1 MFAQADFP
9 YSLKNIPIPNKNSYM
24 KCLLSKT
31 ESFIQRLRWKTY
43 YYLNPDKRKNDLD
56 TYGFKTEKSAPQVKE
71 LVDFENDLYSA
82 IDKLEFC
89 NPKSSFQ
96 EQLNSDVKKIKQSKN
111 IFILGDKTPNVY
123 EVEEP
128 NYNKLLHNSITS
140 HYKKSDDN
148 TELEI
153 NREARDIVREL
164 KIADRVDKLSKSECY
179 ITLKDHKQHFQ
190 DNPKVRLINPAKT
203 NIGQISKIYLQE
215 INEEILKQTN
225 LNQWRSTSEVIDWFN
240 NIDNK
245 SRSSF
250 LILDIVDFYP
260 SISEKLLDKAIDFA
274 QTVTSISPNKL
285 KTIRNAR
292 KTLLFNQGIAWQKTT
307 GLSDVTQGGLDSC
320 QVCELV
326 GLYLLNLMR
335 DRFPMMNFGLYRDD
349 GLASHRRIP
358 GPTLDRYRKG
368 IEDLFLENEL
378 KITIATGLK
387 HVDFLDVT
395 FNLSTETYRPY
406 KKPNSKLLYVNKDS
420 NHPPTVLKQIP
431 NSVNQ
436 RLSTI
441 SSSEEIFNAS
451 KREYESALSEA
462 GYKQPLKYTINEQ
475 NNANNRRKRKR
486 NIVWYNPP
494 FSKSVKGNLGCTFLK
509 LLNKHFPK
517 DNKLHKIINRN
528 TVKLSYSTMSN
539 MKRIIQSHNS
549 KLSNK
554 NEKKAEKTCSC
565 PNNKKETCPLDN
577 KCLSS
582 AIVYQA
588 TMERTGHFYVGLC
601 ETEFK
606 KRYAKHKFDFKH
618 EACSKSTTLASHVW
632 CTGQNGE
639 PAIKWKILK
648 QSTPRKPGDKECQ
661 LCLEEKLLILKNS
674 RDPLCLNRR
683 SELSNRCVI
692 FHRTK
697 HKLDAIE

>member
-43 YYLNPDKRKNDLD
+43 YFLNPDKRKNDLD

-111 IFILGDKTPNVY
+111 IFILDDKTPNVY

-349 GLASHRRIP
+349 GLACHRRIP

-378 KITIATGLK
+378 KITIAT
-387 HVDFLDVT
+387 
-395 FNLSTETYRPY
+395 
-406 KKPNSKLLYVNKDS
+406 
-420 NHPPTVLKQIP
+420 
-431 NSVNQ
+431 
-436 RLSTI
+436 RLST
-441 SSSEEIFNAS
+441 
-451 KREYESALSEA
+451 
-462 GYKQPLKYTINEQ
+462 
-475 NNANNRRKRKR
+475 
-486 NIVWYNPP
+486 
-494 FSKSVKGNLGCTFLK
+494 
-509 LLNKHFPK
+509 
-517 DNKLHKIINRN
+517 
-528 TVKLSYSTMSN
+528 
-539 MKRIIQSHNS
+539 
-549 KLSNK
+549 
-554 NEKKAEKTCSC
+554 
-565 PNNKKETCPLDN
+565 
-577 KCLSS
+577 
-582 AIVYQA
+582 
-588 TMERTGHFYVGLC
+588 
-601 ETEFK
+601 
-606 KRYAKHKFDFKH
+606 
-618 EACSKSTTLASHVW
+618 
-632 CTGQNGE
+632 
-639 PAIKWKILK
+639 
-648 QSTPRKPGDKECQ
+648 
-661 LCLEEKLLILKNS
+661 
-674 RDPLCLNRR
+674 
-683 SELSNRCVI
+683 
-692 FHRTK
+692 
-697 HKLDAIE
+697 